1 MTTATMARDFFAL
14 GVLSMLTLLLYLGL
28 GAVAGL
34 LSGLFGIGG
43 GLVIVPVLI
52 TTFTLLGMPDTVY
65 LHMAIG
71 TSLACIVFTSL
82 SAIHTHNKRGNVDW
96 AVVKRFLPGVL
107 VGAYLGGLVA
117 DRMAPALLENLL
129 AFFLLAV
136 AAKMMFGFKPN
147 SERSLPGPMGLTAS
161 GGVIGGLSAMFGI
174 GGATL
179 SVPYLRW
186 CSVVMTRAVGTSATL
201 ALPIALG
208 GVSSYII
215 NGWGHPDLPEW
226 TLGYVYLPALFG
238 IVLISTQCVRFG
250 AAAGAK
256 MSQLWLQRSFAVLLL
271 ILGLRLALS

>member
-1 MTTATMARDFFAL
+1 
-14 GVLSMLTLLLYLGL
+14 MLTLLLYLGL